1 MCRIGKAAIIGVLM
15 LLTGCGAVRLA
26 YNTAPQ
32 IAWWWL
38 DGYMDFSSTH
48 SPRVKE
54 GLEQWFNW
62 HRQTQLTEYANW
74 LALQGKRVAEPTTAA
89 ELCAVFDQGREK
101 FQPAIDRALL
111 ISSELLPTLGLAQ
124 IAHLEQQYTK
134 KNAEFRDQNITASA
148 DARRKL
154 RKKRA
159 IESAERLYGKMQPA
173 QLRVIDAN
181 LAASPYDPAEAMAA
195 RETRQRDILQTLR
208 RWVAEKPDR
217 GALLVSMRGL
227 MERME
232 QPTDPTL
239 RAARQRAIEFN
250 CRASADLH
258 NSTTPA
264 QRLAARKK
272 LRDWQDDLRSLAS
285 ERAP

>member
-1 MCRIGKAAIIGVLM
+1 MCRVGKAAIIGVLM

-32 IAWWWL
+32 ISWWWL

-74 LALQGKRVAEPTTAA
+74 LALQEKRVTEPTTAA
-89 ELCAVFDQGREK
+89 EVCALFDQGREK
-101 FQPAIDRALL
+101 FQPAIDRAMLMA
-111 ISSELLPTLGLAQ
+111 SELLPTLGLAQ
-124 IAHLEQQYTK
+124 IAHLEQQYAK

-159 IESAERLYGKMQPA
+159 IESAERLYGKMQA
-173 QLRVIDAN
+173 EQLRVIDAN

-195 RETRQRDILQTLR
+195 RERRQRDILLTLR

-217 GALLVSMRGL
+217 GVLLASMRGL
-227 MERME
+227 MERSE
-232 QPTDPTL
+232 HPSDPAL
-239 RAARQRAIEFN
+239 RAAQQRAIEFN

-272 LRDWQDDLRSLAS
+272 LKDWEDDLRELAS